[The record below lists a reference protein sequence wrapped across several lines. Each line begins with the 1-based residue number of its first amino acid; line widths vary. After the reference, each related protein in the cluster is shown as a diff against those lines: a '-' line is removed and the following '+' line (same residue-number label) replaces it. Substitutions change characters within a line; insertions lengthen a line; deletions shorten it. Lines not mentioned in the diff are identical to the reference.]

1 MNVSIPDMQEIVN
14 VVRLNARIFLIKLS
28 KATHN
33 LKIYLFV
40 ITFVKR

>member
-1 MNVSIPDMQEIVN
+1 MNVSIPDMQGIVN

-28 KATHN
+28 KVKHN
-33 LKIYLFV
+33 LKTYLFV